1 MATITLKGA
10 AVQTVGSL
18 PAPGIKAPDF
28 TLTKSDLSSVSFS
41 EFAGKKVLLNI
52 FPSIETSVCSASV
65 RRFNQEAAALDN
77 TVVLCVSRDL
87 PFAHKRFCEA
97 AGIEGVITASE
108 YKDSSFSDAYPVKM
122 IDGAFAGLFSRAVVV
137 IDENG
142 IVRYTEQVPEI
153 GQEPDYEKAIA
164 ALKF

>member
-18 PAPGIKAPDF
+18 PAPGVKAPDF

-77 TVVLCVSRDL
+77 AVVLCISRDL

-97 AGIEGVITASE
+97 EGIAGVITASE

-164 ALKF
+164 ALKS